1 MDKKAL
7 LDELKIDRA
16 EAVGQRRPA
25 MWFVALA
32 VLAGVV
38 AVIMAVGAVFAALN
52 TMYSAVVTRTVK
64 IATLHALGFGST
76 PVVISVMIESMA
88 LALLCGAVGA
98 GVSYVLFNGYTVST
112 LNNVSFSQVAFDFAV
127 TSELVQSGLIWALT
141 LGAVGGLFPAIRAA
155 WLRITAALRGE

>member
-52 TMYSAVVTRTVK
+52 TM
-64 IATLHALGFGST
+64 
-76 PVVISVMIESMA
+76 
-88 LALLCGAVGA
+88 
-98 GVSYVLFNGYTVST
+98 
-112 LNNVSFSQVAFDFAV
+112 
-127 TSELVQSGLIWALT
+127 
-141 LGAVGGLFPAIRAA
+141 
-155 WLRITAALRGE
+155 